1 MTSSWTHEDFS
12 TKGWHSFNFKQK
24 QRIISDSQVTVE
36 STSWEESS
44 YQVKTTLTMFS
55 IIISKKLQPL
65 WKTPGRPL
73 PDATRQKIVE
83 LAHSGARPCDISRI
97 LQVVLCLCLCLC
109 PFVFVFVFVFVH
121 LSLSFASAIVSDVFV
136 CLLPPCCL
144 QNNTYVVC
152 RLFIF

>member
-1 MTSSWTHEDFS
+1 M
-12 TKGWHSFNFKQK
+12 
-24 QRIISDSQVTVE
+24 E

-44 YQVKTTLTMFS
+44 YQVKTRLTMFS
-55 IIISKKLQPL
+55 VLISKKLKPL

-121 LSLSFASAIVSDVFV
+121 LSLPFASAIVIDVFV
-136 CLLPPCCL
+136 CLLPLCCL

-152 RLFIF
+152 RLFIFKRNQTNLMQRDFRFQMDASQKFWAGNHSMNYQ